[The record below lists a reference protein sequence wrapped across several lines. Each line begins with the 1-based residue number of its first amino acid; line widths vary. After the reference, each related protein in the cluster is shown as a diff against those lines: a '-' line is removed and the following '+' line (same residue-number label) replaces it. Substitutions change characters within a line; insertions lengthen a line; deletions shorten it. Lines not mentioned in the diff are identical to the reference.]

1 MARRTDLRKLRDKK
15 IVEVFHQ
22 LSDIER
28 MKIDDAYTLMEQ
40 EIFFID
46 SSYIHKLIFYNK
58 ENKEYYQKLLSNA
71 DSNKIIQTKLK
82 NIKKQLKLL

>member
-22 LSDIER
+22 LSDVER
-28 MKIDDAYTLMEQ
+28 MKIDDAYALMEQ

-46 SSYIHKLIFYNK
+46 ASYIHKLIFYIK
-58 ENKEYYQKLLSNA
+58 ENQEYYQKLLASA
-71 DSNKIIQTKLK
+71 DSKKIIHNKLK
-82 NIKKQLKLL
+82 NIKNQLKLL